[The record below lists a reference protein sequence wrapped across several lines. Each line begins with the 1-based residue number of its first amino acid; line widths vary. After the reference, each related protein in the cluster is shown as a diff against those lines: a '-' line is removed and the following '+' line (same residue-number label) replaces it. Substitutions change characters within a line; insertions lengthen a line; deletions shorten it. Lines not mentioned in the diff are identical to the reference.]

1 MSNFECILNFL
12 RHATN
17 SKTDKEMCAKLGI
30 PYGTLDTWKARKSI
44 PTKRLYDFSRIL
56 NIDIDTIMNG
66 NVNLIGE
73 KNTILQEKNNN
84 LDYKKVVEILKKI
97 TNVDT
102 IKDLSEILNVNY
114 TTFNTWAVRGEIPM
128 KRIKEFSEKLG
139 THIET
144 IISGT
149 NNFEENKN
157 ITPQENT
164 THAKEILEKWRVE
177 QNLKTY
183 KELADYLGVAAN
195 TIDVW
200 KQRGYIPE
208 KNILKY
214 TQMNINNTNDI
225 ENIVKIRYFP
235 NVYASAGFG
244 NDNSDE
250 NFQTIYLDKN
260 FLVEILGI
268 SYKTQYDMIKI
279 FGDSMEPFIQN
290 GSFVIVDTSKNS
302 LDKIKN
308 ADVAIFRYDGE
319 LFCKRIRKNV
329 LDDEIIISS
338 DNIGFEDKKIK
349 KSALKDYVFLGVVI
363 CSCNTKIFLNQ
374 IERV

>member
-1 MSNFECILNFL
+1 MEV
-12 RHATN
+12 
-17 SKTDKEMCAKLGI
+17 K
-30 PYGTLDTWKARKSI
+30 
-44 PTKRLYDFSRIL
+44 
-56 NIDIDTIMNG
+56 
-66 NVNLIGE
+66 
-73 KNTILQEKNNN
+73 
-84 LDYKKVVEILKKI
+84 EILKKWM
-97 TNVDT
+97 
-102 IKDLSEILNVNY
+102 L
-114 TTFNTWAVRGEIPM
+114 
-128 KRIKEFSEKLG
+128 
-139 THIET
+139 
-144 IISGT
+144 
-149 NNFEENKN
+149 
-157 ITPQENT
+157 
-164 THAKEILEKWRVE
+164 E

-225 ENIVKIRYFP
+225 ENIVKIKYFP

-250 NFQTIYLDKN
+250 NFQTICLDKN

-268 SYKTQYDMIKI
+268 PYKTQYDMIKI

>member
-1 MSNFECILNFL
+1 M
-12 RHATN
+12 
-17 SKTDKEMCAKLGI
+17 K
-30 PYGTLDTWKARKSI
+30 
-44 PTKRLYDFSRIL
+44 
-56 NIDIDTIMNG
+56 
-66 NVNLIGE
+66 
-73 KNTILQEKNNN
+73 
-84 LDYKKVVEILKKI
+84 DYKELVEEMK
-97 TNVDT
+97 TFFNV
-102 IKDLSEILNVNY
+102 KSLEEV
-114 TTFNTWAVRGEIPM
+114 A
-128 KRIKEFSEKLG
+128 EKLG
-139 THIET
+139 RGRSTAIGWRQRKK
-144 IISGT
+144 ISSSALLEFNSLKNKQ
-149 NNFEENKN
+149 NN
-157 ITPQENT
+157 
-164 THAKEILEKWRVE
+164 
-177 QNLKTY
+177 Y
-183 KELADYLGVAAN
+183 KESKKDTVS
-195 TIDVW
+195 
-200 KQRGYIPE
+200 
-208 KNILKY
+208 
-214 TQMNINNTNDI
+214 
-225 ENIVKIRYFP
+225 IRYFP

-250 NFQTIYLDKN
+250 NFQTICLDKN

-268 SYKTQYDMIKI
+268 PYTTQYDMIKI